1 MLVIGL
7 VASLTSLAI
16 SASMDTILG
25 MWIAIIPTALL
36 NHNWSVLKALFADYV
51 AEQGGSD
58 SHMAIARSGA
68 VGKLGMAIGLSFM
81 AGPLLG
87 TVVVKSYQE
96 AILLSMGLTAFSGIF
111 IFFLPAPKAPKA
123 GASQAA
129 AEKKR
134 KASSGLMDFMRMPVL
149 QTRGAQLLM
158 LMRLTMALAFHMFA
172 PVWQVSLKTRFDF
185 GPMDHAKLM
194 GMVGFSYALSQG
206 LVAKP
211 LIAYFG
217 KDPTKLILL
226 CISVLGGC
234 RPFALKTSSVAV
246 VYALYVPMVIA
257 LGVMNTAITTAC
269 SFLADGDQLGG
280 LFGVMESVESIA
292 GMVGPALGGL
302 AVAAL
307 RGVGDLSAAA
317 VPLAL
322 VAGYAACDPE
332 TNPNVL
338 KTLKLELPTS
348 KPTLSAPTGLPTL
361 QPSPKP
367 TGSATDHSRKP
378 TYTPTTASPS
388 PVPTTSP
395 SKTPTGAPS
404 EVRVKVRARSW
415 EMAMAL
421 LSVLCLLCL
430 GGATTRHG
438 VTAEVGSEL
447 FAGGVEAKARAFR
460 VEPGLLKPHGA
471 LEVSC
476 PSIDELDQHQG
487 VGQLALRPDGK
498 VLASAGWDYRVRI
511 FSAKSLKRLAVLRY
525 HDASVNAL
533 DWSDDLLATGSKDTK
548 VAVWRLRF

>member
-1 MLVIGL
+1 MLMIGL

-96 AILLSMGLTAFSGIF
+96 AILLSMALTAFSGLF
-111 IFFLPAPKAPKA
+111 IFLLPAPKAA
-123 GASQAA
+123 ASQAVTA
-129 AEKKR
+129 KK
-134 KASSGLMDFMRMPVL
+134 KDSSGLMDFMRMPVL

-226 CISVLGGC
+226 CISILGGC

-246 VYALYVPMVIA
+246 VYVLYVPMVSTLVA
-257 LGVMNTAITTAC
+257 SSKWQA
-269 SFLADGDQLGG
+269 QQ
-280 LFGVMESVESIA
+280 VES
-292 GMVGPALGGL
+292 
-302 AVAAL
+302 
-307 RGVGDLSAAA
+307 
-317 VPLAL
+317 
-322 VAGYAACDPE
+322 
-332 TNPNVL
+332 
-338 KTLKLELPTS
+338 S
-348 KPTLSAPTGLPTL
+348 K
-361 QPSPKP
+361 Q
-367 TGSATDHSRKP
+367 
-378 TYTPTTASPS
+378 
-388 PVPTTSP
+388 
-395 SKTPTGAPS
+395 
-404 EVRVKVRARSW
+404 
-415 EMAMAL
+415 
-421 LSVLCLLCL
+421 
-430 GGATTRHG
+430 
-438 VTAEVGSEL
+438 
-447 FAGGVEAKARAFR
+447 
-460 VEPGLLKPHGA
+460 
-471 LEVSC
+471 
-476 PSIDELDQHQG
+476 
-487 VGQLALRPDGK
+487 
-498 VLASAGWDYRVRI
+498 
-511 FSAKSLKRLAVLRY
+511 
-525 HDASVNAL
+525 
-533 DWSDDLLATGSKDTK
+533 
-548 VAVWRLRF
+548 

>member
-1 MLVIGL
+1 MLRSVSMLFGLHAEPSGATSTRDILAAEPKTKSLDGKKPPTHRGVMIGSWMSFISVAAAAISFPFMQTRRDALGCDALCQGGQTSLRSGLMLVGASLIGRSSDQFGRKPMLMIGL

-96 AILLSMGLTAFSGIF
+96 AILLSMALTAFSGLF
-111 IFFLPAPKAPKA
+111 IFFLPAPKAA
-123 GASQAA
+123 ASQAVTA
-129 AEKKR
+129 KK
-134 KASSGLMDFMRMPVL
+134 KDSSGLMDFMRMPVL

-302 AVAAL
+302 AAAYHADLPLAAVCGSYAAAFVLVLLFFNKHVAQAQ
-307 RGVGDLSAAA
+307 GGKSAA
-317 VPLAL
+317 
-322 VAGYAACDPE
+322 
-332 TNPNVL
+332 
-338 KTLKLELPTS
+338 
-348 KPTLSAPTGLPTL
+348 TG
-361 QPSPKP
+361 K
-367 TGSATDHSRKP
+367 K
-378 TYTPTTASPS
+378 
-388 PVPTTSP
+388 
-395 SKTPTGAPS
+395 
-404 EVRVKVRARSW
+404 
-415 EMAMAL
+415 
-421 LSVLCLLCL
+421 
-430 GGATTRHG
+430 
-438 VTAEVGSEL
+438 
-447 FAGGVEAKARAFR
+447 
-460 VEPGLLKPHGA
+460 
-471 LEVSC
+471 
-476 PSIDELDQHQG
+476 
-487 VGQLALRPDGK
+487 
-498 VLASAGWDYRVRI
+498 
-511 FSAKSLKRLAVLRY
+511 
-525 HDASVNAL
+525 DA
-533 DWSDDLLATGSKDTK
+533 
-548 VAVWRLRF
+548 